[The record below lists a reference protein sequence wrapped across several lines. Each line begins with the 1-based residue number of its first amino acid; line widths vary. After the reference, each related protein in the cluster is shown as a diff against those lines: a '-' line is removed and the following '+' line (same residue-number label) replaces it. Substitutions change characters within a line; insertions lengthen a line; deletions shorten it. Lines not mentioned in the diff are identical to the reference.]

1 MLTRIRTGDDNKRLC
16 QLLFGGNAARWSFG
30 LRWIV
35 RYVEER
41 YRRTLSYE
49 KLVKYL
55 PLFGHIYKAILAYM
69 QQNFDRHNH
78 DNSTD
83 KHDGLNHC
91 PLPIFGFIDCT
102 IDKVCRPRSGPYGN
116 YVGAPH
122 KEFEQEFQRAIYT
135 GYKKFHGIKF
145 ETLQL
150 PNSISLLYGPTSAR
164 IHDTG
169 GVLEMSQLDNFRYE
183 LQANQPIQYIAFG
196 DGAYNAAYL
205 RRE

>member
-1 MLTRIRTGDDNKRLC
+1 
-16 QLLFGGNAARWSFG
+16 
-30 LRWIV
+30 
-35 RYVEER
+35 
-41 YRRTLSYE
+41 
-49 KLVKYL
+49 
-55 PLFGHIYKAILAYM
+55 M

-83 KHDGLNHC
+83 DHDGLNHC

-102 IDKVCRPRSGPYGN
+102 IDKVCRPRSGPDGN
-116 YVGAPH
+116 YVGAPR

-150 PNSISLLYGPTSAR
+150 PNGISMLYGPTSAR

-169 GVLEMSQLDNFRYE
+169 GVLEMSQLDNFLYE
-183 LQANQPIQYIAFG
+183 LQAGQPFQYIAFG
-196 DGAYNAAYL
+196 DGAYNVAYL